1 MINHKNILSEKY
13 YEDRLAQQ
21 LIEKISN
28 ILSGNEE
35 DEVTIYYDYMLNGS
49 FEENIEF
56 PKILIVSK
64 YMGVYLF
71 DITETNN
78 ERDNEI
84 TNTLDKIFR
93 KEEILFANFLKNGGT
108 CIKNRRGRDV
118 IFNLESYLYAPQL
131 HKDFKD
137 ESIIQD
143 DLSLNNIFT
152 ESAAPM
158 SDEQLEAIFSV
169 IDYSGGMFK
178 PKQRSISQDE
188 ENTKGGMLNQLEKEI
203 AIFDNEQKYASL
215 SDLNGPQRIRGL
227 AGSGKTVI
235 LCMKAAALHLRYPEK
250 KIMYTFMTKSLYDY
264 IELLITRFY
273 KLMGDGSLPDFKES
287 ILIRH
292 SWGGKNLAGVYYE
305 ACQDNS
311 LQPLNFTEAS
321 RKANGNDVFD
331 YICQDLLNRTKGK
344 LKSKYDYVLIDEAQD
359 FRPSFYQVCRELTQ
373 NDNLVWGYDN
383 LQNIFDVEIQNTMET
398 FSNEY
403 GAEGID
409 LRILRENHPEMN
421 NDVVLPKSYRNARE
435 ILITAHALGFG
446 IYNNQLIQM
455 FENNQHWQD
464 LGYKVE
470 CGDSKIGDSMVI
482 SRPQENSPLTISSK
496 QSFEQLIN
504 LHSAEDFHSEIDWV
518 VNEIYREINEE
529 KLRPEDIVVIS
540 LDDRNA
546 KLYLNEIEKSLA
558 KKNIFS
564 FNLSDTFYSKGFTRE
579 DAVTLS
585 TVYKAKG
592 NEAGL
597 VFIVGCDVFENAIDD
612 IRMRNRVFTA
622 FTRSKGWLRIS
633 GIDIKNSQLFK
644 EINMVKDNELKLI
657 FEYEDAKVIKRD
669 RVDKKSVDIQLE
681 KIMEEMLSRGVT
693 PEQYKRRY
701 EKK

>member
-13 YEDRLAQQ
+13 YKDELSQQ
-21 LIEKISN
+21 LIEKISQF
-28 ILSGNEE
+28 LSGNDK

-49 FEENIEF
+49 FEESIEF
-56 PKILIVSK
+56 PKILVVSK

-71 DITETNN
+71 DITENYN

-84 TNTLDKIFR
+84 SNVLDNLFR
-93 KEEILFANFLKNGGT
+93 KEEILFANFLKNGNP

-118 IFNLESYLYAPQL
+118 TFKLESYLYAPQL
-131 HKDFKD
+131 SKEYSDD
-137 ESIIQD
+137 SIIQN
-143 DLSLNNIFT
+143 DLSLKNIFDDSN
-152 ESAAPM
+152 EPM
-158 SDEQLEAIFSV
+158 SDEELEAIFSV

-178 PKQRSISQDE
+178 PKQRSISEGE

-292 SWGGKNLAGVYYE
+292 SWGGKNIAGVYYE
-305 ACQDNS
+305 ACQGNGI
-311 LQPLNFTEAS
+311 QPLNLSDA
-321 RKANGNDVFD
+321 RKKSNGNDMFD
-331 YICQDLLNRTKGK
+331 YICQDLLKRTKGN
-344 LKSKYDYVLIDEAQD
+344 LKSRYDYILIDEAQD
-359 FRPSFYQVCRELTQ
+359 FRPSFYQLCRELTK

-383 LQNIFDVEIQNTMET
+383 LQNIFDVEIQNTMKT
-398 FSNEY
+398 FKNQY

-409 LRILRENHPEMN
+409 LRLLRENHPEMN
-421 NDVVLPKSYRNARE
+421 NDVVLSKSYRNARE
-435 ILITAHALGFG
+435 VLVTAHALGFG

-455 FENNQHWQD
+455 FENNQHWED
-464 LGYKVE
+464 LGYEVE
-470 CGDSKIGDSMVI
+470 AGNSGIGDNMI
-482 SRPQENSPLTISSK
+482 INRPQQNSPLSLSSN
-496 QSFEQLIN
+496 QSFDQLIT
-504 LHSAEDFHSEIDWV
+504 LYSAKDFDSEIDWV
-518 VNEIYREINEE
+518 VQEIYKEIHED

-540 LDDRNA
+540 LDDRNT
-546 KLYLNEIEKSLA
+546 KLYLNEIEKALSN
-558 KKNIFS
+558 KGIFS
-564 FNLSDTFYSKGFTRE
+564 YNLSDDFYSKGFTRE

-597 VFIVGCDVFENAIDD
+597 VFVVGCNVFESDKDD
-612 IRMRNRVFTA
+612 IKMRNRVFTA
-622 FTRSKGWLRIS
+622 FTRSKGWLRVS
-633 GIDIKNSQLFK
+633 GVDIENGQLFK

-657 FEYEDAKVIKRD
+657 FEYDDAKVIKRD
-669 RVDKKSVDIQLE
+669 RVDKKSVDIHLE
-681 KIMEEMLSRGVT
+681 KTIEEMMKMGVT
-693 PEQYKRRY
+693 PEQYKERY
-701 EKK
+701 ESK

>member
-13 YEDRLAQQ
+13 YGDLLSQQ
-21 LIEKISN
+21 LIEKISK
-28 ILSGNEE
+28 ILGKNDE

-49 FEENIEF
+49 FDENIEF
-56 PKILIVSK
+56 PKILVVSK

-71 DITETNN
+71 DITEINN

-84 TNTLDKIFR
+84 TNAVDKIER
-93 KEEILFANFLKNGGT
+93 KEEILFANFLKNGNV

-118 IFNLESYLYAPQL
+118 TFILESYLYAPQL
-131 HKDFKD
+131 NK
-137 ESIIQD
+137 ESSKENVIQD
-143 DLSLNNIFT
+143 DLSLRKIFND
-152 ESAAPM
+152 SAEPM
-158 SDEQLEAIFSV
+158 SEEELEAIFAV

-178 PKQRSISQDE
+178 PKKRSILEGE

-331 YICQDLLNRTKGK
+331 YICQDLLDRTKGK

-455 FENNQHWQD
+455 FENNQHWED

-470 CGDSKIGDSMVI
+470 CGDSKIGDNMVI
-482 SRPQENSPLTISSK
+482 SRPQENSPLTISNK

-504 LHSAEDFHSEIDWV
+504 LHSAEDFDSEIEWV

-564 FNLSDTFYSKGFTRE
+564 FNLSDNFYSKGFIRE

-633 GIDIKNSQLFK
+633 GIDMRNSQLFK

-681 KIMEEMLSRGVT
+681 KIMEEMLNMGVT
-693 PEQYKRRY
+693 PEQYKERY